1 MYMKKML
8 LTFICALFLVSG
20 FAQNDV
26 NVEKENIK
34 KVILTAYIDGIH
46 NKGEISQIEKG
57 FHPGFNLL
65 MLSNDRLNKLPIYNW
80 IESTKQRKE
89 KNPIPFTE
97 EEKMKCEFMNID
109 VTGTAAV
116 AKIKLSK
123 AGKDIY
129 IDYLSLYKFENGWR
143 IVGKIYFRIP

>member
-1 MYMKKML
+1 MKKSL
-8 LTFICALFLVSG
+8 ITFICALFLISG
-20 FAQNDV
+20 FAQSEV
-26 NVEKENIK
+26 ETEKENIK
-34 KVILTAYIDGIH
+34 KLILSAYIDGIH

-65 MLSNDRLNKLPIYNW
+65 ILSQNRLNKLAIYNW
-80 IESTKQRKE
+80 IESSKQRKA

-97 EEKMKCEFMNID
+97 EEKMKCEFMHID

-123 AGKDIY
+123 SGKDIY
-129 IDYLSLYKFENGWR
+129 IDYLSLYKFEDGWK
-143 IVGKIYFRIP
+143 IVGKIYYRLP

>member
-1 MYMKKML
+1 MKKL
-8 LTFICALFLVSG
+8 LMIIVCALILVSG
-20 FAQNDV
+20 FAQSDV
-26 NVEKENIK
+26 KSEKESIK
-34 KVILTAYIDGIH
+34 KLILSAYIDGIH

-65 MLSNDRLNKLPIYNW
+65 ILQNNKLEKLPIYNW
-80 IESTKQRKE
+80 IESSKERKA

-109 VTGTAAV
+109 VEGTAAV

-123 AGKDIY
+123 AGKDIF
-129 IDYLSLYKFENGWR
+129 IDYLSLYKFNEGWK
-143 IVGKIYFRIP
+143 IVGKIYYRLP

>member
-1 MYMKKML
+1 MS
-8 LTFICALFLVSG
+8 FFFALVLISG
-20 FAQNDV
+20 FVQNDV
-26 NVEKENIK
+26 NIEKEDIK
-34 KVILTAYIDGIH
+34 KLILSAYIDGIH
-46 NKGEISQIEKG
+46 NKGEISQIEEG

-65 MLSNDRLNKLPIYNW
+65 ILSNNRLEKLPIYNW
-80 IESTKQRKE
+80 IERSKQRIVQ
-89 KNPIPFTE
+89 NPIPFTE

-109 VTGTAAV
+109 VSGTAAV

-143 IVGKIYFRIP
+143 IVGKIYYRLP